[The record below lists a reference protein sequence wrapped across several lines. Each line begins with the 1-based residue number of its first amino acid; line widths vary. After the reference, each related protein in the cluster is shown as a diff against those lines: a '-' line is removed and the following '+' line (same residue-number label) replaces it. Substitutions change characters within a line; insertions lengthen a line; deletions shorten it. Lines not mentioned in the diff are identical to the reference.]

1 MKNYNYNFVETE
13 RGFFDFI
20 KIGNN
25 SEKLIIIPGLSDG
38 LVEPTKLSSKNFQKS
53 MYKMYNAFEDNYEIY
68 VISRKRNL
76 EKGISIED
84 MADDYFSLFNLL
96 DFDKINLMGV
106 SQGGMI
112 SQYLAAKYSKM
123 IKKLILV
130 VTTPTSKYYTANLV
144 KKWKRFAEE
153 NEVKKLMKDTILKTY
168 SENKIIKMKLLMP
181 LITMAFTKI
190 SNERFT
196 RQAEAII
203 NFDATH
209 VLNIIKAP
217 TLIASGEMDKICG
230 PNSGYILNKKIQNSQ
245 LEIFEGQSHAIF
257 EEKKNKFNKL
267 VLDFLRR

>member
-1 MKNYNYNFVETE
+1 MKNYSYNSLETE
-13 RGFFDFI
+13 RGIFDFI

-25 SEKLIIIPGLSDG
+25 SEKLVIIPGLSDG
-38 LVEPTKLSSKNFQKS
+38 LVEPTKLSSNNIQKA
-53 MYKMYNAFEDNYEIY
+53 MYKMYNVYEDNYEIY

-76 EKGISIED
+76 EEGTCIED

-96 DFDKINLMGV
+96 NFQKINLMGV

-112 SQYLAAKYSKM
+112 SQYLAAKYPEI

-130 VTTPTSKYYTANLV
+130 VTAPTSKYYTANLV
-144 KKWKRFAEE
+144 KKWKKLAEE

-168 SENKIIKMKLLMP
+168 SENKILKMKLLIP
-181 LITMAFTKI
+181 IITMTIKNI
-190 SNERFT
+190 PNERFI

-203 NFDATH
+203 NFDATQ
-209 VLNIIKAP
+209 VLRKIKSP

-230 PNSGYILNKKIQNSQ
+230 PNSGYLLNEKIKNSE
-245 LEIFEGQSHAIF
+245 LKIFEGQSHAIF
-257 EEKKNKFNKL
+257 EEEKEKFNKL